1 MYNRLFSP
9 HPFRSSILLVATALL
24 LLLSS
29 CNLTRNVPEKQYL
42 LDKTKIRL
50 DNKKQKDIK
59 VSDLDGY
66 IRQKPNK
73 KIVMTRFHLRVYNSA
88 RNRIPRLSRWLR
100 TIGEEPVILDTTLTK
115 LSAKNIKWY
124 LDSKGYYSSK
134 AIDSIGYEENKKA
147 TTFYKITLGEPHRLR
162 SIKYVV
168 EDSVLRRI
176 VLHDTLNS
184 MLRKGTPFDMSILE
198 GERKRIESTMKE
210 KGYFF
215 FSNEYVTFDADTS
228 VGNKQVDLILRIR
241 NRFTRNDFGERMAQ
255 EYKKYEISNVFI
267 MPNFDP
273 IKQYNLQ
280 MAKLLD
286 TIYTNEEIFVFSN
299 NPGIKLHVLS
309 QANLIK
315 PGTIYSESI
324 VQKTHNNLSS
334 LRLFRMVNIY
344 FEVDESD
351 LTDLPAEESFIFF
364 SDEASLKK
372 NKLGKLNCFIQLTP
386 HTLQSYQTEL
396 VGTNSSSDF
405 GFESN
410 LSYQHK
416 NLFKGAEVF
425 DTKLRGSLGLQKK
438 SNRVNFKQQ
447 VELGVSTGISFPRF
461 LSPFSGKEF
470 LTKYSPQTHFSA
482 SYNFSDRPNYT
493 RTIAGLNF
501 SYNWKDAKYLTH
513 NISPAEISMINIFA
527 IDTAFFRRIS
537 NTYLANSY
545 KDQLVTTSSYSLI
558 YNNQIP
564 KKNTSYTVV
573 RFNFETSGNILNAIN
588 TALKRSPSD
597 GAYQVLGINYSQF
610 VRGDINA
617 VYNHIVDRSNT
628 FVYRIYTGIG
638 FPYGNSKALPFEKK
652 YFSGGSSGVRAWS
665 ARSLGPGT
673 YYENNDE
680 YSDQSADI
688 KFEANIEYRF
698 KVFETLEGAFFID
711 AGNIWAISPAD
722 ERPGALFKIDQFY
735 KQIAL
740 GTGVGVRLNLGFF
753 IFRVDTGVK
762 LYDPAIRFI
771 QPVTPGDPVVID
783 TDHWIPF
790 DRPYNLWDDFRLHL
804 GIGYPF

>member
-1 MYNRLFSP
+1 MFNRFLV
-9 HPFRSSILLVATALL
+9 HHFRTSILLVAPVTL

-42 LDKTKIRL
+42 LDKTKVTI
-50 DNKKQKDIK
+50 DNKKQKNIK
-59 VSDLDGY
+59 VSDIDGY
-66 IRQKPNK
+66 IRQKTNK

-100 TIGEEPVILDTTLTK
+100 TIGEEPVILDTTLTS

-124 LDSKGYYSSK
+124 LDSKGYFSSRVT
-134 AIDSIGYEENKKA
+134 DSTYFSQNKKA
-147 TTFYKITLGEPHRLR
+147 KTYYKINLGEPHRLR
-162 SIKYVV
+162 NINYVV
-168 EDSVLRRI
+168 EDSVVRGI
-176 VLHDTLNS
+176 VMHDTLNS
-184 MLRKGTPFDMSILE
+184 ILKKGTPFDMSILE

-215 FSNEYVTFDADTS
+215 FSNDYVTFDADTS
-228 VGNKQVDLILRIR
+228 VGQKQVDIILRIR
-241 NRFTRNDFGERMAQ
+241 NRFSRNDFGERMVQ

-267 MPNFDP
+267 LPNFDP

-299 NPGIKLHVLS
+299 DPGIKLQVLS

-315 PGTIYSESI
+315 PGSIYSESL

-351 LTDLPAEESFIFF
+351 KDGLPVEESFIFF
-364 SDEASLKK
+364 SDDASLKK
-372 NKLGKLNCFIQLTP
+372 NKIGKLNCFIQLTP

-438 SNRVNFKQQ
+438 SNKVNFKQQ

-513 NISPAEISMINIFA
+513 TISPAEISMINIFA
-527 IDTAFFRRIS
+527 IDTAFFKRIS

-545 KDQLVTTSSYSLI
+545 KDQLVTTTSYSLI
-558 YNNQIP
+558 FNNQVP
-564 KKNTSYTVV
+564 KKNTSFTVI
-573 RFNFETSGNILNAIN
+573 RFNFETSGNILNALN
-588 TALKRSPSD
+588 TALNRTPID
-597 GAYQVLGINYSQF
+597 GAYQVIGISYSQF

-617 VYNHIVDRSNT
+617 VYNHIVDRNNT
-628 FVYRIYTGIG
+628 FVYRIYAGIG

-673 YYENNDE
+673 YYEKAIE
-680 YSDQSADI
+680 YADQSADI
-688 KFEANIEYRF
+688 KFEANLEYRF
-698 KVFETLEGAFFID
+698 KVFETLEGAFFVD
-711 AGNIWAISPAD
+711 AGNIWAISAAD
-722 ERPGALFKIDQFY
+722 ERPGALFKVDQFY

-753 IFRVDTGVK
+753 IFRLDTGIKV
-762 LYDPAIRFI
+762 YDPAIRI
-771 QPVTPGDPVVID
+771 TQPVNPGDPVVID
-783 TDHWIPF
+783 KDHWIPF
-790 DRPYNLWDDFRLHL
+790 DRPYSLRDDFTVHL